1 MNGPKRDAALTLLT
15 ASGGLISA
23 LITICVSFPL
33 GHYAGLR
40 SNRLLHFSQAFF
52 LPGVVFGAIVS
63 VCFALRVCLRDLWKL
78 LVLTVASAMAYAVA
92 FWVAVG
98 VELHSP
104 FLNNQERGDVS
115 GQALFVGGMTG
126 ALCTLCAFSLLLN
139 SGITWQHRMFRAL
152 CWTPV
157 GAVLGIVGWAL
168 GPSLGMTL
176 WQIVHSMNL
185 TAPTETFQN
194 AKGGMISRMFS
205 LWAVWQF
212 GMGFVLGLV
221 VKGKQSNGRE
231 LAQHESRLG
240 T

>member
-1 MNGPKRDAALTLLT
+1 MNGPKRDAALRLLT

-23 LITICVSFPL
+23 LITICASFPL
-33 GHYAGLR
+33 GHYAELR

-63 VCFALRVCLRDLWKL
+63 VCFALRVYLRDLWKAIAL
-78 LVLTVASAMAYAVA
+78 IVASSVAYFLS
-92 FWVAVG
+92 FWAAVG
-98 VELHSP
+98 VSLHP
-104 FLNNQERGDVS
+104 FGLLPRDRIGEVTDL
-115 GQALFVGGMTG
+115 ALVAGGLTG
-126 ALCTLCAFSLLLN
+126 AFCLICTVSLLLN
-139 SGITWQHRMFRAL
+139 SRLTWQGRMLKAL

-176 WQIVHSMNL
+176 WQIVHSLNL

-194 AKGGMISRMFS
+194 AKGGVISRMFS

-221 VKGKQSNGRE
+221 VNGKQSNGGK
-231 LAQHESRLG
+231 LA
-240 T
+240 